1 MATTAITHKH
11 VKDLEARAH
20 SLKKRVDKIK
30 HHAEEITEKF
40 VRSLEVGAAAFGAG
54 VVQGHG
60 GASVAGVPVD
70 LGGAFALNLL
80 GYLGAAGKH
89 SHHLN
94 NFGDGLMA
102 GFLVQKG
109 QHLGAEWKAKGGLT
123 GTKTSGNRLSA
134 QEIADI
140 VNEAAAGA

>member
-1 MATTAITHKH
+1 MAATTALSHRH

-40 VRSLEVGAAAFGAG
+40 VRTTEVGLAAFGFG
-54 VVQGHG
+54 VLQGHG
-60 GASVAGVPVD
+60 GMSVMGVPAD
-70 LGGAFALNLL
+70 LGAAFGLNLL
-80 GYLGAAGKH
+80 GYLNAAGKH

-94 NFGDGLMA
+94 NFGDGAMA
-102 GFLVQKG
+102 AFLVQKG
-109 QHLGAEWKAKGGLT
+109 QHVGSDWKSKGGLT
-123 GTKTSGNRLSA
+123 ASKGTKLSA

-140 VNEAAAGA
+140 VNEAAG